1 MNTALF
7 SGSDLDV
14 VFSLVLTMSL
24 SASWIAAAVLV
35 LRLCLKR
42 APKWVNVLLWGI
54 VAVRLVLPVSI
65 ESPLS
70 LLPRTEAILPAAAAQ
85 PIQTGTAPAVGS
97 AAAIASGAAMRSQ
110 PGWTTILAWVWL
122 VGIAVLL
129 LYTWISTQRLRRKV
143 REAVRLQ
150 GNIYETEH
158 IASPF
163 VLGVLRPRIYLPYH
177 MDSRDQ
183 EQVIAHEQAH
193 LRRGDHV
200 WKPLGFLLLTIHWF
214 NPLLWLSYVLLCR
227 DIELACDEKVIK
239 NLSCGQ
245 RADYMQALVTCS
257 VNRRRIAACPLAF
270 GEIGVKERVR
280 SVMHYKKPTF
290 WIILL
295 AVAACVVL
303 AVCFLTNPIGF
314 RYDAAADPIVSAK
327 YFDAR
332 NHTDPIA
339 VDLSAA
345 QIDELSS
352 RLDGLKNAKTSDT
365 LAGWTPMYQISA
377 QLQDGSYIRAN
388 GYSSADDTQVDI
400 EWNDVHYLV
409 TDREFQDYLSRIC
422 AGADV
427 AAAEE
432 ASARETPALPA
443 DTNAAEPEQPAESDA
458 LGEKLAESDAL
469 GEKLAETETEAE
481 ALDHDPV
488 LDAAISKAVL
498 DHYADAVQPG
508 QIHVESHVLL
518 AQDDSSADTITVYL
532 LVLQETYSADGGTLT
547 MENGSY
553 VPTAITF
560 SLSTSSGPTPLEYW
574 EPSDG
579 SYSDDIRAKFP
590 SAAADEALQNDQAYI
605 EDLKTVCYQKALE
618 AKNGAAS

>member
-70 LLPRTEAILPAAAAQ
+70 LLPRTEAILPAVTAQ
-85 PIQTGTAPAVGS
+85 PIQAGTAPAVGG

-110 PGWTTILAWVWL
+110 PGRTTILAWVWL

-177 MDSRDQ
+177 MDSRDR

-280 SVMHYKKPTF
+280 SVMNYKKPTF

-400 EWNDVHYLV
+400 EWNGVHYLV
-409 TDREFQDYLSRIC
+409 TDREFQDYLSRVC
-422 AGADV
+422 AGVDV

-432 ASARETPALPA
+432 ASARETPAQPA

-458 LGEKLAESDAL
+458 LGEKLAE
-469 GEKLAETETEAE
+469 TETKAE

-488 LDAAISKAVL
+488 LDDAISKAVL

-532 LVLQETYSADGGTLT
+532 LVLQETYSADGETLT

-590 SAAADEALQNDQAYI
+590 AAAADEALNDQAYI
-605 EDLKTVCYQKALE
+605 DALRSACEEQAQKARTSTQ
-618 AKNGAAS
+618 G

>member
-70 LLPRTEAILPAAAAQ
+70 LLPRTEAILPAVTAQ
-85 PIQTGTAPAVGS
+85 PIQAGTAPAVGG

-110 PGWTTILAWVWL
+110 PGRTTILAWVWL

-177 MDSRDQ
+177 MDSRDR

-239 NLSCGQ
+239 HLDCGQ

-280 SVMHYKKPTF
+280 SVMNYKKPTF

-400 EWNDVHYLV
+400 EWNGVHYLV
-409 TDREFQDYLSRIC
+409 TDREFQDYLSRVC
-422 AGADV
+422 AGVDV
-427 AAAEE
+427 AAAQD
-432 ASARETPALPA
+432 ASAEETPAQPA
-443 DTNAAEPEQPAESDA
+443 DTNAAEPEQP
-458 LGEKLAESDAL
+458 AESDAL

-488 LDAAISKAVL
+488 LDNAISKAVL

-532 LVLQETYSADGGTLT
+532 LVLQETYSADGETLT

-590 SAAADEALQNDQAYI
+590 AAAAEEALNDQAYI
-605 EDLKTVCYQKALE
+605 DALRSACEEQAQKARTSTQ
-618 AKNGAAS
+618 G